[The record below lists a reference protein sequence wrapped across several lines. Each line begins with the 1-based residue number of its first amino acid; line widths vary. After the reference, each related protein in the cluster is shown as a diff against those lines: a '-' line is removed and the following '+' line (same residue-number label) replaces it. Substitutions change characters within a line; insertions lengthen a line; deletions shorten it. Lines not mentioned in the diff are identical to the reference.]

1 MYLRQIILDQ
11 FEETNV
17 PNQGTHKCCMVCHK
31 LCKCGGEAC
40 TIPFLTFESSKP
52 ISAAVHQLQK
62 KQIVTIQK
70 KEILKELL
78 TDYQKR
84 LASKCPSYYL
94 SSESRTGFTNS
105 IISST
110 VKKCK
115 LRFTMSDII
124 EHVTV

>member
-1 MYLRQIILDQ
+1 
-11 FEETNV
+11 
-17 PNQGTHKCCMVCHK
+17 MVCHK

-52 ISAAVHQLQK
+52 ISAAVRQPQK
-62 KQIVTIQK
+62 KRIVTIQK

-94 SSESRTGFTNS
+94 SSESPTGFTNY

-124 EHVTV
+124 EHVPV